1 MRGSTV
7 AVSVVA
13 ALLLGALGFWL
24 GQSTAQPSRAEWK
37 DAVQDLRAQLETL
50 SQALDAYQAE
60 QAEQGAKLTS
70 LERRVSA
77 LEERLASAESREAEA
92 EAEAEEE
99 GARAE
104 EADGGFKVAYVDMF
118 RVLQELQDSP
128 VVRRALEAFRE
139 ERARILQLE
148 QELERQFEEG
158 KITKKELDEKKFEL
172 QLRLQEINLQLSAP
186 IQRQMLEVIRRIGQE
201 KGYGLIL
208 DNPASQLNPIVLYSQ
223 AGQADDITQEVIE
236 RLKAQLEA
244 QQPDQEQEP
253 DQPQNPDDEQNP

>member
-7 AVSVVA
+7 AASVVA

-60 QAEQGAKLTS
+60 QAEQGAKLAS

-77 LEERLASAESREAEA
+77 LEERLASAESREAET
-92 EAEAEEE
+92 E

-104 EADGGFKVAYVDMF
+104 EAGGGFKVAYVDMF

-244 QQPDQEQEP
+244 QQPDQEQES

>member
-7 AVSVVA
+7 AASVVA

-60 QAEQGAKLTS
+60 QAEQGTKLAS

-92 EAEAEEE
+92 E

-104 EADGGFKVAYVDMF
+104 EAGGGFKVAYVDMF

-244 QQPDQEQEP
+244 QQPDQEQES

>member
-7 AVSVVA
+7 AASVVA

-60 QAEQGAKLTS
+60 QAEQGTKLAS

-77 LEERLASAESREAEA
+77 LEERLASAESREAET
-92 EAEAEEE
+92 E

-104 EADGGFKVAYVDMF
+104 EAGGGFKVAYVDMF

-244 QQPDQEQEP
+244 QQPDQEQES